1 MSLAFEVIGLDY
13 RKDIYQ
19 SLLVLYK
26 CFMCLQKYQK
36 RFSLKPLCVIFYRT
50 FCYPPGQ
57 PKLSV
62 FAIDGLA
69 LCLTVC
75 DKVY

>member
-1 MSLAFEVIGLDY
+1 MLNVSEKISKKIFIETFVCTFLQ
-13 RKDIYQ
+13 DI
-19 SLLVLYK
+19 LL
-26 CFMCLQKYQK
+26 
-36 RFSLKPLCVIFYRT
+36 
-50 FCYPPGQ
+50 PPGQ
-57 PKLSV
+57 TKLSI